1 MAPVVPTVKL
11 NNGKTI
17 PIFGLGTWKSKP
29 GEVLQTVKDAIDVGY
44 RLIDGAFA
52 YQNETEV
59 GAGIAAKIKDGT
71 VKREDLFITSKLWG
85 TFHKPELVLPA
96 LKKTLSDLGLEY
108 LDLYLIHWP
117 VALKEGTPDL
127 YPSDAAGVPIN
138 SDADFVDTWKSMEEA
153 VKLGLVRSIG
163 VSNFNSEQIGRILAS
178 CTIKPVTN
186 QVECHP
192 YFNQRKLQEW
202 CKERDIVITGYSP
215 LGSPDRPWATAADEK
230 LLDDPKLLEVGKK
243 YGKSAAQ
250 VVLRW
255 NTQRGIVTIPKTVR
269 KERLVE
275 NLNIFDFTLSEE
287 DSAYLYTLN
296 RPKDGRL
303 LAETHCITNKYYPF
317 HIEF

>member
-1 MAPVVPTVKL
+1 M
-11 NNGKTI
+11 

-29 GEVLQTVKDAIDVGY
+29 GEVTATVKDAIDVGY

-52 YQNETEV
+52 YGNEAEV
-59 GAGIAAKIKDGT
+59 GEAVNAKIKDGT

-85 TFHKPELVLPA
+85 TYHRQDLVIPA
-96 LKKTLSDLGLEY
+96 LKKTLSDLRLEY

-117 VALKEGTPDL
+117 IALKEGTPDL
-127 YPSDAAGVPIN
+127 YPADANGVPIN
-138 SDADFVDTWKSMEEA
+138 SDSDFVDTWKAMEEA

-163 VSNFNSEQIGRILAS
+163 VSNFSSEQIKRILDS

-192 YFNQRKLQEW
+192 YFNQKKLQEF
-202 CKERDIVITGYSP
+202 CESHGIVITGYSP
-215 LGSPDRPWATAADEK
+215 LGSPDRPWATEKDEK
-230 LLDDPKLLEVGKK
+230 LLDNPKLVELGKK
-243 YGKSAAQ
+243 YNKSAAQ

-255 NTQRGIVTIPKTVR
+255 LVQRGIVTIPKTVH
-269 KERLVE
+269 KARLIE
-275 NLNIFDFTLSEE
+275 NLNIFDFKLS
-287 DSAYLYTLN
+287 DDDLAYVFTFN

-303 LAETHCITNKYYPF
+303 CPETHCITNKYYPF

>member
-11 NNGKTI
+11 NNGLAM

-29 GEVLQTVKDAIDVGY
+29 GEVTQTVKDAIDVGY

-52 YQNETEV
+52 YQNEPEV
-59 GAGIAAKIKDGT
+59 GAAIAAKIKDGT

-85 TFHKPELVLPA
+85 TYHRADLVIPA
-96 LKKTLSDLGLEY
+96 LKKTLSDLGLDY

-117 VALKEGTPDL
+117 IALKEGTPDL
-127 YPSDAAGVPIN
+127 YPSDDKGVPIN
-138 SDADFVDTWKSMEEA
+138 SDSDFVDTWKSMEEA
-153 VKLGLVRSIG
+153 VKQGLVRSIG
-163 VSNFNSEQIGRILAS
+163 VSNFNSEQINRILAA

-192 YFNQRKLQEW
+192 YFNQKKLQEF
-202 CKERDIVITGYSP
+202 CKSKDIVITGYSP
-215 LGSPDRPWATAADEK
+215 LGSPDRPWATADDEK
-230 LLDDPKLLEVGKK
+230 LLDNPKLIELGKK
-243 YGKSAAQ
+243 YGKSPAQ

-255 NTQRGIVTIPKTVR
+255 LVQRGIITIPKTVR
-269 KERLVE
+269 KARLIE
-275 NLNIFDFTLSEE
+275 NLNIFDFTLTEE
-287 DSAYLYTLN
+287 DNAVLFGLN

-303 LAETHCITNKYYPF
+303 CPETHCITNKFYPF

>member
-1 MAPVVPTVKL
+1 
-11 NNGKTI
+11 
-17 PIFGLGTWKSKP
+17 
-29 GEVLQTVKDAIDVGY
+29 VKDAIDVGY
-44 RLIDGAFA
+44 RLIDGAYA
-52 YQNETEV
+52 YQNEAEV

-96 LKKTLSDLGLEY
+96 LKKTLSDLGLQY

-127 YPSDAAGVPIN
+127 YPADAAGVPIN

-153 VKLGLVRSIG
+153 VKLGLVKSIG

-215 LGSPDRPWATAADEK
+215 LGSPDRPWATAADPK
-230 LLDDPKLLEVGKK
+230 LLDDPKLIELGKK

-250 VVLRW
+250 IVLRW
-255 NTQRGIVTIPKTVR
+255 NTQRGIVTIP
-269 KERLVE
+269 
-275 NLNIFDFTLSEE
+275 
-287 DSAYLYTLN
+287 
-296 RPKDGRL
+296 
-303 LAETHCITNKYYPF
+303 
-317 HIEF
+317 